1 MEREIRA
8 IANKLHAYFEKIS
21 AYIVGGWIIF
31 RDHPVVVCVSNDAN
45 LFEYKSVGT
54 NVIKHDKM
62 GSHLGKLYKEQLISE
77 MELHRRIQ
85 CPVKHLR

>member
-31 RDHPVVVCVSNDAN
+31 RDYPVVVCVSNDAN
-45 LFEYKSVGT
+45 LFEYKNVGT

-62 GSHLGKLYKEQLISE
+62 GSHLGELYKEQLISE
-77 MELHRRIQ
+77 IELHRRIQ